1 MDKGISIK
9 GLVKEYPGHRKGE
22 RGHRVLNGL
31 DLSIAD
37 NEFVCILGPSGC
49 GKSTLLNTLSG
60 LDNDYSGEVSFGGRP
75 VGRNGKPPVK
85 MGYLFQDPRL
95 LPWLTAERNVDF
107 VLENSDV
114 PKARWAEIKNHYFAL
129 TGLEAFRHHYPH
141 ELSGGMAQRLSLV
154 RALAIEPDVLFMDEP
169 FSGLDELTARRMR
182 VDLLDIWSRTGKTI
196 LFITHNS
203 YEATFLADRVVVLSQ
218 GNIREEIRVEVPRPR
233 DYDDPALFDISKQ
246 VSANFI
252 AAAEEAE
259 RARLEQ
265 QAG

>member
-1 MDKGISIK
+1 MDKHISIK
-9 GLVKEYPGHRKGE
+9 GLVKEFPGHKKGQP
-22 RGHRVLNGL
+22 GHRVLNGL
-31 DLSIAD
+31 DLTIQD

-49 GKSTLLNTLSG
+49 GKSTLLNALSG
-60 LDNDYSGEVSFGGRP
+60 LDTDYSGEVSFGGHP
-75 VGRNGKPPVK
+75 VGRDGKPPVK

-107 VLENSDV
+107 VLQNSDI
-114 PKARWAEIKNHYFAL
+114 PENRWGEIKDHYFSL
-129 TGLEAFRHHYPH
+129 TGLEAFRNHYPH

-154 RALAIEPDVLFMDEP
+154 RALSIEPDVLFMDEP

-218 GNIREEIRVEVPRPR
+218 GRIRKEINVDVARPR
-233 DYDDPALFDISKQ
+233 DYDDPSLFDISKE
-246 VSANFI
+246 VSATFI

-259 RARLEQ
+259 RARTQ
-265 QAG
+265 Q